1 MDLDR
6 WLHGSQF
13 AMRFWRFPEQP
24 TALVRRSLTYQK
36 ERSIRSAPIL
46 GHMVEAPDTALEPI
60 GDVHRTKVGREAT
73 EPMRADIRLLGAI
86 LGDTIREQNGDEVFE
101 LVERARVESFR
112 VRRSEIDRTEMSRM
126 FDGIDIHQALPVIRA
141 FTHFALLA
149 NVAEDIHRERR
160 RGVHVAAGEPPQ
172 DSSLAATY
180 LKLDGAE
187 LDSDTVAEALKGALV
202 SPVITAHPTETRR
215 RTVFVTQHRITEL
228 MRLHAEGH
236 TETAD
241 GRPVESELRRQ
252 VLTLWQTALIRLSRL
267 QISDEI
273 AVGLRLYPSAFFE
286 VIPQV
291 NAEVRQALRQRW
303 PEADLLSGP
312 ILQPGSWIGGDR
324 DGNPNVTADV
334 VRLASGGAAFTALS
348 HYLAELDQLEQELSM
363 SSRLLKVTDELAALA
378 QGCEDNAR
386 ADEPYRRALRVIRA
400 RLSATASEILD
411 QQPQHLLDLGLSRY
425 ATPAELRS
433 DLDVIDASLRMH
445 GSALLADDRLAL
457 LREGV
462 HVFGFHLSGLDMRQ
476 NSDVHEEV
484 VGELLAWA
492 GVHPDYSS
500 LPEEQRVELLVAELS
515 TRRPLIGDRARL
527 SDLARS
533 ELDIIAA
540 ATHAVE
546 TYGPAAVPNYVI
558 SMCRSVS
565 DMLEAAI
572 LLKEGGLLDASGDEP
587 YCPVGISPL
596 FETIDDL
603 HNGATI
609 LQAMLELPLYRAL
622 VAARG
627 ESQEVMLGYSDSNK
641 DGGYLAANW
650 AVYRAELALVETARK
665 NGIRLRLF
673 HGRGGT
679 VGRGGGPSYQAI
691 LAQPPGAVNG
701 SLRLTEQGE
710 VIAAKYAEPQV
721 ARRNLESLLAATLE
735 STLLDVEGLG
745 EAAEPAYAVLDEVA
759 TLAQRSY
766 AELVHDTPGFVEYF
780 KASTPVSEI
789 GSLNIGSRPT
799 SRKPTESIS
808 DLRAIPWVLAWSQ
821 SRVML
826 PGWYGTG
833 TAFEQWIGAG
843 SDSEEERLATLHELY
858 QRWPFFRSVLSNM
871 AQVLAKSDL
880 GLAAHYSELV
890 ADESL
895 RRRVFD
901 KIVDEHHRTIAM
913 YKRITGED
921 DLLADNPALARSV
934 FNRFPYLE
942 PLNHLQVELLR
953 RYRGGEDDE
962 LVQRGILL
970 TMNGLASALRNSG

>member
-1 MDLDR
+1 MGDATDLVSD
-6 WLHGSQF
+6 
-13 AMRFWRFPEQP
+13 A
-24 TALVRRSLTYQK
+24 
-36 ERSIRSAPIL
+36 
-46 GHMVEAPDTALEPI
+46 ALEPI
-60 GDVHRTKVGREAT
+60 GDVHRTRLGREAT
-73 EPMRADIRLLGAI
+73 EPMRADIRLLGSI
-86 LGDTIREQNGDEVFE
+86 LGDTVREQNGDEIFE
-101 LVERARVESFR
+101 LVERARVEAFR
-112 VRRSEIDRTEMSRM
+112 VRRSEIDRTEMARM
-126 FDGIDIHQALPVIRA
+126 FDGIDIHRALPVIRA
-141 FTHFALLA
+141 FSHFALLA

-160 RGVHVAAGEPPQ
+160 RAGHIAAGEPPQ

-180 LKLDGAE
+180 LKLEAAE
-187 LDSDTVAEALKGALV
+187 LDSVTVADALKGALV
-202 SPVITAHPTETRR
+202 SPVITAHPTEIRR
-215 RTVFVTQHRITEL
+215 RTIFVTQHRITEL

-236 TETAD
+236 SETDD
-241 GRPVESELRRQ
+241 GRSIELELRRQ

-273 AVGLRLYPSAFFE
+273 AVGLRLYRSAFFK
-286 VIPQV
+286 VVPQV
-291 NAEVRQALRQRW
+291 NAEVRGALRDRW
-303 PEADLLSGP
+303 PDTDLLSEP
-312 ILQPGSWIGGDR
+312 ILKPGSWIGGDR
-324 DGNPNVTADV
+324 DGNPNVTAEV
-334 VRLASGGAAFTALS
+334 VRLATGGAAYTALS

-363 SSRLLKVTDELAALA
+363 SSRLLTVTPELSALA
-378 QGCEDNAR
+378 DGCRDKAR
-386 ADEPYRRALRVIRA
+386 DDEPYRRALRVIRA
-400 RLSATASEILD
+400 RLSATGAEILD
-411 QQPQHLLDLGLSRY
+411 QQPQHQLDLGLPPY
-425 ATPAELRS
+425 ATPGELRA
-433 DLDVIDASLRMH
+433 DLDVIDASLRTH

-457 LREGV
+457 LREAV
-462 HVFGFHLSGLDMRQ
+462 HVFGFHLCGLDLRQ

-492 GVHPDYSS
+492 GVHPDYGS
-500 LPEEQRVELLVAELS
+500 LPEDERVALLVGELS
-515 TRRPLIGDRARL
+515 TRRPLIGGWAQL

-533 ELDIIAA
+533 ELDIMAA
-540 ATHAVE
+540 AAHAVQ
-546 TYGPAAVPNYVI
+546 TYGPEAVPNYVI

-572 LLKEGGLLDASGDEP
+572 LLKEAGLLDASAPQP

-603 HNGATI
+603 RNGATI
-609 LQAMLELPLYRAL
+609 LQATLDLPLYRGL
-622 VAARG
+622 VEARG
-627 ESQEVMLGYSDSNK
+627 DIQEVMLGYSDSNK

-665 NGIRLRLF
+665 SGIRLRLF

-691 LAQPPGAVNG
+691 LAQPPGAVSG

-710 VIAAKYAEPQV
+710 VIAAKYAEPQM

-745 EAAEPAYAVLDEVA
+745 DTAAPAYGVLEEVA
-759 TLAQRSY
+759 ALSQRAY
-766 AELVHDTPGFVEYF
+766 AELVHETPGFVEYF
-780 KASTPVSEI
+780 MASTPVSEI

-799 SRKPTESIS
+799 SRKPTSSIA

-826 PGWYGTG
+826 PGWYGAG
-833 TAFEQWIGAG
+833 TAFEQWIAAG
-843 SDSEEERLATLHELY
+843 PEGEAERLDVLHDLY

-880 GLAAHYSELV
+880 GLAAHYAELV

-901 KIVDEHHRTIAM
+901 KIVDEHHRTITL
-913 YKRITGED
+913 YKRITGHD

-953 RYRGGEDDE
+953 RYRSGEDDE

>member
-1 MDLDR
+1 M
-6 WLHGSQF
+6 
-13 AMRFWRFPEQP
+13 A
-24 TALVRRSLTYQK
+24 
-36 ERSIRSAPIL
+36 
-46 GHMVEAPDTALEPI
+46 EASDIALEPI
-60 GDVHRTKVGREAT
+60 GAVQRTRVGREAT
-73 EPMRADIRLLGAI
+73 EPMRADIRLLGTI
-86 LGDTIREQNGDEVFE
+86 LGDTVREQNGDEVFE

-112 VRRSEIDRTEMSRM
+112 VRRSEIDRADMARM
-126 FDGIDIHQALPVIRA
+126 FDGIDIHQAIPIIRA
-141 FTHFALLA
+141 FSHFALLA

-160 RGVHVAAGEPPQ
+160 RDVHVAAGEPPQ

-180 LKLDGAE
+180 AKLDRAE
-187 LDSDTVAEALKGALV
+187 LDSATVADALRGALV

-228 MRLHAEGH
+228 MRLRAAGH
-236 TETAD
+236 TETDD
-241 GRPVESELRRQ
+241 GRNIELELRRQ

-267 QISDEI
+267 QITDEI
-273 AVGLRLYPSAFFE
+273 DVGLRYYPAALFK

-291 NAEVRQALRQRW
+291 NAEVREALRARW
-303 PEADLLSGP
+303 PDADLLSSP

-334 VRLASGGAAFTALS
+334 VRRATGSAAFTALA
-348 HYLAELDQLEQELSM
+348 HYLAELTELEQELSM
-363 SSRLLKVTDELAALA
+363 SARLITVTPELTALA
-378 QGCEDNAR
+378 EGGNESAR

-400 RLSATASEILD
+400 RLTATGTDILD
-411 QQPQHLLDLGLSRY
+411 RRPQHELDLGLRPYS
-425 ATPAELRS
+425 APAELRA
-433 DLDVIDASLRMH
+433 DLDVIDASLRTH
-445 GSALLADDRLAL
+445 GAELLADDRLAR
-457 LREGV
+457 LRESV
-462 HVFGFHLSGLDMRQ
+462 HAFGFHLSGLDMRQ

-484 VGELLAWA
+484 IAELLAWA
-492 GVHPDYSS
+492 GVHPDYAS
-500 LPEEQRVELLVAELS
+500 LAEDERVALLAGELA
-515 TRRPLIGDRARL
+515 TRRPLVGDRAQL
-527 SDLARS
+527 SDLARG
-533 ELDIIAA
+533 ELGVVAA
-540 ATHAVE
+540 AARAVDL
-546 TYGPAAVPNYVI
+546 YGPAAVPNYVI
-558 SMCRSVS
+558 SMCQSVS
-565 DMLEAAI
+565 DVLEAAI
-572 LLKEGGLLDASGDEP
+572 LLKEAGLLDASGPEP
-587 YCPVGISPL
+587 YCPLGISPL

-603 HNGATI
+603 HNGASI
-609 LQAMLELPLYRAL
+609 LQAMLDLPIYRAL
-622 VAARG
+622 VDARG
-627 ESQEVMLGYSDSNK
+627 GCQEVMLGYSDSNK

-650 AVYRAELALVETARK
+650 AVYRAELTLVEVARK
-665 NGIRLRLF
+665 TGIRLRLF

-710 VIAAKYAEPQV
+710 VIAAKYAEPQL
-721 ARRNLESLLAATLE
+721 ARRNLESLVAATVE

-759 TLAQRSY
+759 ALAHRAY
-766 AELVHDTPGFVEYF
+766 AELVHETPGFVEYF

-833 TAFEQWIGAG
+833 AAFEQWIAAG
-843 SDSEEERLATLHELY
+843 PESETERVAILHELY
-858 QRWPFFRSVLSNM
+858 ERWPFFASVLSNM
-871 AQVLAKSDL
+871 AQVLSKSDL
-880 GLAAHYSELV
+880 GLAARYAELV

-895 RRRVFD
+895 RHRVFD
-901 KIVDEHHRTIAM
+901 KIADEHRRTIAM
-913 YKRITGED
+913 HKLITSQD

-953 RYRGGEDDE
+953 RYRSGDDDE

>member
-1 MDLDR
+1 
-6 WLHGSQF
+6 
-13 AMRFWRFPEQP
+13 
-24 TALVRRSLTYQK
+24 
-36 ERSIRSAPIL
+36 
-46 GHMVEAPDTALEPI
+46 MVEVSDTALEPI
-60 GDVHRTKVGREAT
+60 GAVQRTRVGREAT
-73 EPMRADIRLLGAI
+73 EPMRADIRLLGTI
-86 LGDTIREQNGDEVFE
+86 LGDTVREHNGDEVFD

-112 VRRSEIDRTEMSRM
+112 VRRSEIDRSELSRM
-126 FDGIDIHQALPVIRA
+126 FDGIDIHLAIPIIRA
-141 FTHFALLA
+141 FSHFALLA

-160 RGVHVAAGEPPQ
+160 RAIHVDAGEPPQ

-180 LKLDGAE
+180 VKLDLAE
-187 LDSDTVAEALKGALV
+187 LDSATVADALKGALV

-228 MRLHAEGH
+228 MRLHADGH
-236 TETAD
+236 TETSD
-241 GRPVESELRRQ
+241 GRSIELELRRH

-267 QISDEI
+267 KISDEI
-273 AVGLRLYPSAFFE
+273 EVGLRYYPAALFK
-286 VIPQV
+286 VVPQV
-291 NAEVRQALRQRW
+291 NAEVRQALRARW
-303 PEADLLSGP
+303 PDADLLSAP

-324 DGNPNVTADV
+324 DGNPNVTAEV
-334 VRLASGGAAFTALS
+334 VRLATGSAAFTALA
-348 HYLAELDQLEQELSM
+348 HYLAELTDLEQELSM
-363 SSRLLKVTDELAALA
+363 SARLISVTPELSELAE
-378 QGCEDNAR
+378 GCREAAR
-386 ADEPYRRALRVIRA
+386 ADEPYRRALRVIRG
-400 RLSATASEILD
+400 RLTATATQILD
-411 QQPQHLLDLGLSRY
+411 RQPQHELDLGLPPYS
-425 ATPAELRS
+425 APAELRA
-433 DLDVIDASLRMH
+433 DLDTIDVSLRTH
-445 GSALLADDRLAL
+445 GSTLVADDRLAL
-457 LREGV
+457 LREAVG
-462 HVFGFHLSGLDMRQ
+462 VFGFHLSGLDMRQ

-500 LPEEQRVELLVAELS
+500 LPEDERVELLVSELNI
-515 TRRPLIGDRARL
+515 RRPLVGDRAQL
-527 SDLARS
+527 SDLARG
-533 ELDIIAA
+533 ELGVVAA
-540 ATHAVE
+540 AAHAVE
-546 TYGPAAVPNYVI
+546 LYGPAAVPNYII
-558 SMCRSVS
+558 SMCESVS
-565 DMLEAAI
+565 DVLEAAI
-572 LLKEGGLLDASGDEP
+572 LLKEAGLLDASGPEP

-603 HNGATI
+603 HKGAAI
-609 LQAMLELPLYRAL
+609 LQATLELPLYRAL

-641 DGGYLAANW
+641 DGGYLTANW
-650 AVYRAELALVETARK
+650 AVYRAELALVEVARK
-665 NGIRLRLF
+665 SGIRLRLF

-710 VIAAKYAEPQV
+710 VIAAKYAEPPMT
-721 ARRNLESLLAATLE
+721 RRNLESLLAATLE

-745 EAAEPAYAVLDEVA
+745 DAAEPAYAVLEEIA
-759 TLAQRSY
+759 NLARRAY

-789 GSLNIGSRPT
+789 GLLNIGSRPT
-799 SRKPTESIS
+799 SRKPTASIS

-833 TAFEQWIGAG
+833 SAFEHWITAG
-843 SDSEEERLATLHELY
+843 PESESERVQVLHDLY

-880 GLAAHYSELV
+880 GLAARYAELV

-895 RRRVFD
+895 RRRVFG
-901 KIVDEHHRTIAM
+901 KIADEHQRTIAM
-913 YKRITGED
+913 YKLITGQE
-921 DLLADNPALARSV
+921 DLLADNPSLARSV

-953 RYRGGEDDE
+953 RYRSGDDNE
-962 LVQRGILL
+962 FVQRGILL